1 MNKSSKIV
9 RTKTTLGSLKKPEN
23 LQYEI
28 NLMTFSEYV
37 SKSNPDVI
45 LLEYKFE
52 LYPYKWYQF
61 SYLVDFT
68 YYYLFKS
75 SKTPSKNFLKLNKT
89 KSIII
94 RFCLFI
100 IKSTILLVLKTL
112 IL

>member
-9 RTKTTLGSLKKPEN
+9 RTKTITGSLENPET

-28 NLMTFSEYV
+28 NLMTFSEYL
-37 SKSNPDVI
+37 SKKEYVFMD
-45 LLEYKFE
+45 YKFE
-52 LYPYKWYQF
+52 LYPYKWYHF

-75 SKTPSKNFLKLNKT
+75 SKTSSKNFLKINNT

-100 IKSTILLVLKTL
+100 TKSVIVLVLTKL